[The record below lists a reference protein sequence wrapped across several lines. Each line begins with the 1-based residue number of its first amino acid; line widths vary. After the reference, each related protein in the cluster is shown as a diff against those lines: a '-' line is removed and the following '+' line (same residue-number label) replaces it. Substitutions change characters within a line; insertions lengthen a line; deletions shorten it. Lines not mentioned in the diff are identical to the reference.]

1 MLCETN
7 EIGVVLI
14 ILLVNK
20 EKKEFIREEEKE
32 KIGREAG
39 HYIKKQTSGNH
50 RSEGCIRGVYLC
62 IPSTREGNIAQYE
75 YPINTEVNET
85 VNESNIRSIS

>member
-1 MLCETN
+1 MLCEIN
-7 EIGVVLI
+7 EIGVLLI

-50 RSEGCIRGVYLC
+50 RSEGCIRGVC
-62 IPSTREGNIAQYE
+62 IPSTREGNIAQCE